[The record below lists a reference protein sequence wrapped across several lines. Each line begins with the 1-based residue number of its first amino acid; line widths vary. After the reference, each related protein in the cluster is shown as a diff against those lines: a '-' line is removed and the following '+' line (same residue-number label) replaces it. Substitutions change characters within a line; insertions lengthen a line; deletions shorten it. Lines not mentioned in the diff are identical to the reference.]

1 MANELHF
8 CIYYGTGANKPTSN
22 TKTTTTNDPS
32 AVVYQSFLKDVSND
46 IERYQALQRVVCGH
60 DACKAALL
68 KSMQTAKAG

>member
-8 CIYYGTGANKPTSN
+8 CIYYGTGANKPSSN
-22 TKTTTTNDPS
+22 TKPTNDSS
-32 AVVYQSFLKDVSND
+32 AVVYQSFLKDLSND

-68 KSMQTAKAG
+68 KSMQSAKAG